1 MIPLAILAFALAVSY
16 GIVWSSCQRDKE
28 DKEMDAKIDAK
39 IAKIEKLRSGR

>member
-39 IAKIEKLRSGR
+39 IEKLRSGR